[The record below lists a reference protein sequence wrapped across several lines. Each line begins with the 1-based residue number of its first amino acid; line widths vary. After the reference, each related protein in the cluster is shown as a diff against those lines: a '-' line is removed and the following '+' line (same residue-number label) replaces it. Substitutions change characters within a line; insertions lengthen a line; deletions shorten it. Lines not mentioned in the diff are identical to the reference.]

1 MICGLILN
9 VSWNANLISYL
20 STHKIS
26 MPFESLEKLLQ
37 ATNFKIAII
46 PESAQEDNFKLSSDP
61 IKRKIYNQRIKP
73 YLYDFDSY
81 SGKCIWIATFIN
93 IPIYRNTKC
102 IAIKNASIKPTIF
115 NFNIYH
121 CEYLVKDVVLSSD
134 WIHQHLQA

>member
-61 IKRKIYNQRIKP
+61 IKQKIYNQRIKP
-73 YLYDFDSY
+73 YLYDWGSY
-81 SGKCIWIATFIN
+81 SGRRFNSYIN
-93 IPIYRNTKC
+93 Q
-102 IAIKNASIKPTIF
+102 SIKYKCFCFRHFSNNSITF
-115 NFNIYH
+115 F
-121 CEYLVKDVVLSSD
+121 
-134 WIHQHLQA
+134 

>member
-61 IKRKIYNQRIKP
+61 IKQKIYNQRIKP

-81 SGKCIWIATFIN
+81 SGMCIWIATFIS
-93 IPIYRNTKC
+93 ILCTYLSKYTK
-102 IAIKNASIKPTIF
+102 KMFIF
-115 NFNIYH
+115 ILDN
-121 CEYLVKDVVLSSD
+121 
-134 WIHQHLQA
+134 

>member
-20 STHKIS
+20 TTHKIS

-61 IKRKIYNQRIKP
+61 IKQEIYKERIKP

-81 SGKCIWIATFIN
+81 SGRCIWIATFIS
-93 IPIYRNTKC
+93 IPIYQNTLLKRYSYSFLT
-102 IAIKNASIKPTIF
+102 IDISAKIPSSYPDTALYGGWGSIR
-115 NFNIYH
+115 
-121 CEYLVKDVVLSSD
+121 
-134 WIHQHLQA
+134 

>member
-37 ATNFKIAII
+37 ATDFKIAII

-61 IKRKIYNQRIKP
+61 IKQKIYNQRIKP

-81 SGKCIWIATFIN
+81 SGMCIWIATFI
-93 IPIYRNTKC
+93 
-102 IAIKNASIKPTIF
+102 SILCT
-115 NFNIYH
+115 
-121 CEYLVKDVVLSSD
+121 YLSKYT
-134 WIHQHLQA
+134 

>member
-20 STHKIS
+20 TTHKIS

-81 SGKCIWIATFIN
+81 SGRCIWIANFIS
-93 IPIYRNTKC
+93 IPIYQNTLK
-102 IAIKNASIKPTIF
+102 KIF
-115 NFNIYH
+115 IFILDN
-121 CEYLVKDVVLSSD
+121 
-134 WIHQHLQA
+134 

>member
-1 MICGLILN
+1 
-9 VSWNANLISYL
+9 
-20 STHKIS
+20 

-81 SGKCIWIATFIN
+81 SGRCIWIANFIS
-93 IPIYRNTKC
+93 IPIYQNTLK
-102 IAIKNASIKPTIF
+102 KIF
-115 NFNIYH
+115 IFILDN
-121 CEYLVKDVVLSSD
+121 
-134 WIHQHLQA
+134 

>member
-81 SGKCIWIATFIN
+81 SGRCIWIANFIS
-93 IPIYRNTKC
+93 IPIYQNTLK
-102 IAIKNASIKPTIF
+102 KIF
-115 NFNIYH
+115 IFILDN
-121 CEYLVKDVVLSSD
+121 
-134 WIHQHLQA
+134 

>member
-20 STHKIS
+20 TTHKIS

-37 ATNFKIAII
+37 ETNFKIAVI
-46 PESAQEDNFKLSSDP
+46 PKSAQEDNFKLSSDP

-81 SGKCIWIATFIN
+81 SGRCIWMIWIANFIS
-93 IPIYRNTKC
+93 IPIYQNTLK
-102 IAIKNASIKPTIF
+102 KIF
-115 NFNIYH
+115 IFILDN
-121 CEYLVKDVVLSSD
+121 
-134 WIHQHLQA
+134 